1 MVPKRKA
8 LLWMGLVLFAAI
20 LIPFWFWH
28 GAWFGRPLTEEEM
41 GDYFRTKDKPRKIQ
55 HALVQVEE
63 RIRRGDPSV
72 RQWYDEVAEVS
83 DHPRPEIRST
93 AAWVMGHDVKSSEFR
108 QALLRL
114 LRDREPLVR
123 RNAALSLVRFGDPSG
138 RPELLV
144 MLKSSDPEQVWEALR
159 ALYLVGKDEDLAD
172 IERIARDPK
181 RGEELRQQARLAAGA
196 IKQKRHRGTEV
207 PSH

>member
-1 MVPKRKA
+1 MARNRKS
-8 LLWMGLVLFAAI
+8 LLWMGLLLFASI

-41 GDYFRTKDKPRKIQ
+41 GEYFRSKDKPRKIQ

-93 AAWVMGHDVKSSEFR
+93 AAWVMGLDVNSSEFR
-108 QALLRL
+108 QALLSL
-114 LRDREPLVR
+114 VRDREPLVR
-123 RNAALSLVRFGDPSG
+123 RNAALSLVRFGDASG

-144 MLKSSDPEQVWEALR
+144 MLNSSDPEQVWEALR
-159 ALYLVGKDEDLAD
+159 ALYLVGKTEDVEQ
-172 IERIARDPK
+172 IEPLTRDQRRSEEIRRQAKLTVIAIRK
-181 RGEELRQQARLAAGA
+181 RNG
-196 IKQKRHRGTEV
+196 
-207 PSH
+207 